1 MLPPMRSPRAVLWR
15 CLSQREKAIK
25 SLSHLYVLY
34 VAHSSLTR
42 VDVLG
47 ETRSPTSMPALLY
60 HAFFA

>member
-1 MLPPMRSPRAVLWR
+1 MLPPMRSPRAVLCR

-25 SLSHLYVLY
+25 SLSHLY

-47 ETRSPTSMPALLY
+47 ETRSPISMPALLY
-60 HAFFA
+60 PAFFA